1 MGLDSREVV
10 ALAVPIGLILAY
22 GAARLFTQAF
32 GELRDG
38 LFIVPTQHAIRTLA
52 LQTFR
57 HLHGLSIRFHLNRQT
72 GGLTTAI
79 NRGAKGIEFLL
90 RFMLLNFVPTFIE
103 ILLVCAFFFWA
114 FGPFYAVVT
123 FVTLVGYIWYTIAV
137 TEWRLKFR
145 KAMNES
151 DEAAN
156 TKAIDSLLNFETVKY
171 FSNER
176 HEADRYDRALKG
188 YQSAAITSQYSLTL
202 LNIGQGVIISIGM
215 IALMWM
221 AAAQVVADQ
230 GNP

>member
-1 MGLDSREVV
+1 M

-103 ILLVCAFFFWA
+103 ILLVCAFFLGLWA
-114 FGPFYAVVT
+114 VLCHRDVCDAGRLY
-123 FVTLVGYIWYTIAV
+123 LVHHRG
-137 TEWRLKFR
+137 
-145 KAMNES
+145 
-151 DEAAN
+151 
-156 TKAIDSLLNFETVKY
+156 
-171 FSNER
+171 
-176 HEADRYDRALKG
+176 DR
-188 YQSAAITSQYSLTL
+188 
-202 LNIGQGVIISIGM
+202 
-215 IALMWM
+215 M
-221 AAAQVVADQ
+221 AAKVPQSHERI
-230 GNP
+230 G